1 MKRRLLAIA
10 MTLAM
15 ALSLLP
21 VTALAGEADPAT
33 GTLSSVTETDG
44 SDQTNESLDEG
55 TQTDTETPDAETE
68 ASTDE
73 TGTATTTE
81 ESDQVDSITTED
93 ELIEAISGA
102 EAGEKITLAEDIT
115 LNSQLTIGKGKEIV
129 LDLYGHTLNAGSNT
143 ISVTDGS
150 SLTIETSSGK
160 GKITAEKQIEV
171 DSASLTLNSGEIE
184 ITGISDKS
192 YGIYVLNNGFVTV
205 NNGTINSNYAALAGN
220 NTTGDMNF
228 EVNGGQLS
236 AKNGPAIYM
245 PGQVQLLITNGT
257 IDGGISLRMG
267 QVKISGGTINAVTA
281 NIDSP
286 EKHYNYSGNAWLPD
300 ALYVFNGT
308 YESDNGKYGNSLNL
322 EITGGTF
329 NCTNDQG
336 SAVAIYDI
344 GRVAQK
350 SAVTISGKAVMTN
363 SAEGRS
369 AYQVLSLGDIGV
381 ENPASGYGKYVG
393 DIESSIT
400 GGTFST
406 DVSAYVADGHICE
419 KSDNNYVVSKLN
431 ANNSVAQV
439 GDEYYATL
447 AKAVSAAVDGDTV
460 TLLADTTLTQTIEI
474 SGEKAITLSLNG
486 YNISCAKTHNSYALK
501 LSGGIDL
508 TITGEGTISSNN
520 RVILVGD
527 SAYNGSSK
535 GTSASLTLDGGCT
548 ISTDYVQDDGD
559 EWYQCA
565 ITVNANNTSDNDVI
579 PCVVTINN
587 ATVTGAVYLFGRGA
601 ELNVNKGA
609 VLTSTS
615 SYAIGGNGGG
625 THGGTEINITGGTI
639 EQRTTEA
646 VKSGTAIYHPQD
658 GTLNISGNPT
668 ITGYTGIQLCS
679 GEGVVANIT
688 GGTVTATGEDA
699 RESKTSDG
707 VIPDGAAISIVN
719 RDYPGGTPKMNIS
732 GGTFVSQQSSAV
744 LAYTWSN
751 NSSSAWEE
759 ADQYLSITGGTY
771 TNASNVTDDPV
782 SAYCPTGY
790 AATKATDGNTW
801 TVGPKQGMEAEVS
814 AGADNT
820 ASATVDGSYTGTE
833 SGSGSDDG
841 SVTAGATIQI
851 NVTTGESGAASESVT
866 KTEVTVGTA
875 ALESVQKASGVQ
887 NVEITT
893 DVGTMTLDK
902 NAWNSIADNAGN
914 GSVTLT
920 IQKSEDAD
928 GPADWTVSAVDE
940 SGNPVFSSE
949 NERSGKIT
957 ISVPYKGTVSDGS
970 QVVVYYIGEN
980 GQLESMVTNCQNNT
994 LSWTTDH
1001 LSDFG
1006 SVTIDA
1012 DDEAVWVSDNTL
1024 QAGSLAEALEALDST
1039 GGTIDLIRSATLDS
1053 AKYVISS
1060 NVTIQKSANPLQQG
1074 ELTITATVAAG
1085 PGTGAF
1091 NITADASLTLDGVK
1105 MTINGTKDTE
1115 NQGGKYDGTGFI
1127 LDNTDSGTG
1136 GKLILTNANV
1146 ELNDLQRGM
1155 VFQVTASNLS
1165 SVEMTNSQL
1174 TIQNIDGNATNGGV
1188 WTVGKGST
1196 VTVQNCGNH
1205 GLSASS
1211 VTVESGATVAVS
1223 DVGYRGIS
1231 INDAGGKLEIQTGG
1245 TVIVTDACTAEG
1257 YDGSAV
1263 VMSDNAT
1270 GGLQVEQGGTLTVTG
1285 ANSEIQLSDAD
1296 GVTNKLEGNITGTYT
1311 GAVIMVGDRAFED
1324 LAEALTAAGNSA
1336 TDKTVT
1342 LLGDVETSTAISIPE
1357 GVTLDGNDHSIT
1369 YTGTPASTPQNGAF
1383 ITVNTGADDVTIQ
1396 DVTINAGTN
1405 FKHGV
1410 QFYCNDGGTLD
1421 NVKIIGGAWTSVLV
1435 NGATNVTIEETTLM
1449 PGADAYANIEYAMG
1463 DGVNTADQIPSLTVD
1478 NVTFTPGIPQIWV
1491 DDTTVNNMKTAM
1503 GGSPT
1508 DTEIVKKVNDSITN
1522 KNSGDI
1528 TVRIELKDGNVT
1540 NSTIDGTDDDDHGGS
1555 SGGGSSVTRYT
1566 VSVEDTDNG
1575 SIRVS
1580 PSRASRGQTV
1590 TITVDPD
1597 EGYELDRLVVWDA
1610 DGDRIDLERKS
1621 DTKYTF
1627 EMPRGKVTVEATF
1640 TEIEEEDAIPF
1651 RDVDTD
1657 DWFYDAV
1664 VYAYDTGLMSGV
1676 SDDQFAPDATLTRAM
1691 VAQMLYS
1698 LEGKPRTGSAG
1709 YADVAFGAWYEDA
1722 VAWISSEGLM
1732 TGYSD
1737 AAFGPNDPL
1746 TREQLA
1752 LILYNYADWA
1762 GYDVRG
1768 GVSLGSYID
1777 ADSASTW
1784 AVEALEWAIDAG
1796 LISGRGDG
1804 ILAPAGTATR
1814 AEVAQIFMNFLENV
1828 AQ

>member
-21 VTALAGEADPAT
+21 VTALADGPEDQTPP
-33 GTLSSVTETDG
+33 SVTVTDE
-44 SDQTNESLDEG
+44 SDQTDPTNGTSDEE
-55 TQTDTETPDAETE
+55 TTTPTDEEPATDTETPVEDPEQGTEPE
-68 ASTDE
+68 ASADE

-81 ESDQVDSITTED
+81 ETGQDDGITTEK
-93 ELIEAISGA
+93 ELIDAISSA
-102 EAGEKITLAEDIT
+102 EAGDTITLAGDIT
-115 LNSQLTIGKGKEIV
+115 LTSQLTIDNGKEIV

-143 ISVTDGS
+143 ISVTGES

-419 KSDNNYVVSKLN
+419 KSDNNYVVSELN
-431 ANNSVAQV
+431 ADNSVAQV
-439 GDEYYATL
+439 GDDYYATL
-447 AKAVSAAVDGDTV
+447 AEALEDAQDNETVKLLKDTV
-460 TLLADTTLTQTIEI
+460 ITPVGTESNNLIPQITISSDVTI
-474 SGEKAITLSLNG
+474 DLNG
-486 YNISCAKTHNSYALK
+486 KQVTTAGSAIGYTPVLFNIDGATV
-501 LSGGIDL
+501 
-508 TITGEGTISSNN
+508 TITGNGTID
-520 RVILVGD
+520 VQTVG
-527 SAYNGSSK
+527 AY
-535 GTSASLTLDGGCT
+535 
-548 ISTDYVQDDGD
+548 DDG
-559 EWYQCA
+559 EGCY
-565 ITVNANNTSDNDVI
+565 
-579 PCVVTINN
+579 
-587 ATVTGAVYLFGRGA
+587 G
-601 ELNVNKGA
+601 
-609 VLTSTS
+609 
-615 SYAIGGNGGG
+615 
-625 THGGTEINITGGTI
+625 INITNNGSLTI
-639 EQRTTEA
+639 ENGTFTGAPTA
-646 VKSGTAIYHPQD
+646 VQVTA
-658 GTLNISGNPT
+658 GTLT
-668 ITGYTGIQLCS
+668 IL
-679 GEGVVANIT
+679 
-688 GGTVTATGEDA
+688 
-699 RESKTSDG
+699 
-707 VIPDGAAISIVN
+707 
-719 RDYPGGTPKMNIS
+719 
-732 GGTFVSQQSSAV
+732 GGTFRLVNIEMDEEDLLYMSKFV
-744 LAYTWSN
+744 VNCIDSN
-751 NSSSAWEE
+751 FANGTARIYIKGGSFCFDPDGKPE
-759 ADQYLSITGGTY
+759 ASDITY
-771 TNASNVTDDPV
+771 VPA
-782 SAYCPTGY
+782 GY
-790 AATKATDGNTW
+790 ESVQTENGMW
-801 TVGPKQGMEAEVS
+801 TVGPKTDGMEAS
-814 AGADNT
+814 ADADGNT
-820 ASATVDGSYTGTE
+820 ASATVGGNFTTNQTGEDGVSTDNT
-833 SGSGSDDG
+833 
-841 SVTAGATIQI
+841 TIQI
-851 NVTTGESGAASESVT
+851 DVTTGEGEGPSPATGVTTTNVNIAPESLT
-866 KTEVTVGTA
+866 
-875 ALESVQKASGVQ
+875 SVQAATGIE
-887 NVEITT
+887 NVEIAT
-893 DVGTMTLDK
+893 DVGTLTVDK
-902 NAWNSIADNAGN
+902 TAWNTITDNAKGE
-914 GSVTLT
+914 SVTLSISQVQTADGNKPLVYELTAKAGETDVFAQGSSGTITVDVPYTGTTAHVYYVGDDGAEQMTDAEAKDGRLTWSVSHFSTYVVTQTETGTFAVTTEDGDTTITSYETLDAALDALTSNADDTVTITLLEDATLSESYTVKSNLT
-920 IQKSEDAD
+920 IQ
-928 GPADWTVSAVDE
+928 G
-940 SGNPVFSSE
+940 
-949 NERSGKIT
+949 
-957 ISVPYKGTVSDGS
+957 
-970 QVVVYYIGEN
+970 
-980 GQLESMVTNCQNNT
+980 
-994 LSWTTDH
+994 
-1001 LSDFG
+1001 
-1006 SVTIDA
+1006 
-1012 DDEAVWVSDNTL
+1012 
-1024 QAGSLAEALEALDST
+1024 
-1039 GGTIDLIRSATLDS
+1039 
-1053 AKYVISS
+1053 
-1060 NVTIQKSANPLQQG
+1060 NVTITLNVPNNEQTSQTLVG
-1074 ELTITATVAAG
+1074 ITVTNG
-1085 PGTGAF
+1085 G
-1091 NITADASLTLDGVK
+1091 SLTLDNGV
-1105 MTINGTKDTE
+1105 ILDIEGTKQISE
-1115 NQGGKYDGTGFI
+1115 SGGTSTTKYYGTGIDVNF
-1127 LDNTDSGTG
+1127 G
-1136 GKLILTNANV
+1136 GKL
-1146 ELNDLQRGM
+1146 
-1155 VFQVTASNLS
+1155 
-1165 SVEMTNSQL
+1165 
-1174 TIQNIDGNATNGGV
+1174 
-1188 WTVGKGST
+1188 
-1196 VTVQNCGNH
+1196 TVQNGATVKLNNLNRGTISSKPDKSPDTAGQFTLNGATMTVTNIGGNFSNGGDWTIDDSTLTMNGVGNY
-1205 GLSASS
+1205 GLSAGTITTTGSS
-1211 VTVESGATVAVS
+1211 QITATGVAYSAIYGHNEINIGGTTEVNVTDCGSGLPYRSEGNYGDATAPIQLKVVRDNKDDTETGTKPNSDAKVVIAEGAKVTVENCVTDDGTANNTIYVPAGATYTNN
-1223 DVGYRGIS
+1223 G
-1231 INDAGGKLEIQTGG
+1231 
-1245 TVIVTDACTAEG
+1245 
-1257 YDGSAV
+1257 
-1263 VMSDNAT
+1263 
-1270 GGLQVEQGGTLTVTG
+1270 TVTG
-1285 ANSEIQLSDAD
+1285 TVTSSGEAMVD
-1296 GVTNKLEGNITGTYT
+1296 GKVYET
-1311 GAVIMVGDRAFED
+1311 
-1324 LAEALTAAGNSA
+1324 LAAALTAASSA

-1435 NGATNVTIEETTLM
+1435 NGATNVTIEETTLT

-1478 NVTFTPGIPQIWV
+1478 NVTFGSAGSQIWV
-1491 DDTTVNNMKTAM
+1491 DDATVANMKTALNT
-1503 GGSPT
+1503 SDNNT
-1508 DTEIVKKVNDSITN
+1508 VVNKVNNSITN
-1522 KNSGDI
+1522 NNSGDI
-1528 TVRIELKDGNVT
+1528 TVSIELTDGNVT

-1566 VSVEDTDNG
+1566 VSVPSDIEGG
-1575 SIRVS
+1575 SVRVS

-1597 EGYELDRLVVWDA
+1597 EGYVLDRLVVRDS

-1664 VYAYDTGLMSGV
+1664 VYAYDNDLMSGV

-1768 GVSLGSYID
+1768 SVSLGSYID

-1796 LISGRGDG
+1796 LISGRGEG